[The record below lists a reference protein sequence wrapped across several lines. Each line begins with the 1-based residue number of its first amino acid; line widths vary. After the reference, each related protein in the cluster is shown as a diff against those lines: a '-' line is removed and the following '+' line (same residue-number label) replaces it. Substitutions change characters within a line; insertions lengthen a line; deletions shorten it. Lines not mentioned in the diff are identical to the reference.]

1 MMSFEKGKRAIG
13 QRPVEGKRSAV
24 FLFSFVLAAVLPSG
38 AAADGT
44 FAVMSYN
51 VKGLPEIPFVID
63 DRTDQMH
70 DIAEKIEHFHTP
82 ETPYV
87 GIPSLLGLQ
96 EVFAHDYYEIL
107 SDPDTVSYDY
117 ITDKD
122 QGGEFNTGD
131 GLMMLSDFPLDNLM
145 RTQWNNCNGTLTED
159 GSDCDTPKGYSYIE
173 VTLEPGATFH
183 FYDLHADAGQ
193 KLQDQEARRANIN
206 QLIAAINEHSP
217 DGTPVIVVG
226 DTNSLYTRYGTDNL
240 QDLLTQ
246 TGVTDVWVELR
257 RNGIVPAAGD
267 RINAECETTPST
279 GNCEL
284 VDKIFYRDG
293 TFLDFEPQSYQV
305 LRQFFMGTQ
314 KPLSDHDPVAV
325 KFDYAIVIPTTTT
338 TTSTSTSTST
348 STTTTTLGDRPCGD
362 PLADTGETRGD
373 FGARAVGASDALF
386 VLRSAVGGVG
396 CPPCICDVN
405 ASAGVTAT
413 DALLVLK
420 AAVGQGAPFNCPPCD
435 GTTTTTTSPT
445 TSTTTSTTTTLL

>member
-1 MMSFEKGKRAIG
+1 MTSFEKGKRAIG
-13 QRPVEGKRSAV
+13 ERLVAPKRSVILVA
-24 FLFSFVLAAVLPSG
+24 SLALGAVLPAG

-63 DRTDQMH
+63 NRTDQMH
-70 DIAEKIEHFHTP
+70 DIAEKLEHFHTP

-87 GIPSLLGLQ
+87 GMPSVLGLQ
-96 EVFAHDYYEIL
+96 EVFAQDYYEIL
-107 SDPDTVSYDY
+107 ADRQTVSYDS
-117 ITDKD
+117 ITEKD
-122 QGGEFNTGD
+122 RSGEFNTGD
-131 GLMMLSDFPLDNLM
+131 GLMMLSDFQLENLM

-183 FYDLHADAGQ
+183 LYDLHADAGQ
-193 KLQDQEARRANIN
+193 KLQDQEARRANID

-217 DGTPVIVVG
+217 EGTAVIVVG

-257 RNGIVPAAGD
+257 RSGIVPPAGD

-284 VDKIFYRDG
+284 VDKIFYRSG
-293 TFLDFEPQSYQV
+293 ATLALEPQTYQV

-325 KFDYAIVIPTTTT
+325 EFDYAIVTATTTT
-338 TTSTSTSTST
+338 IT

-362 PLADTGETRGD
+362 PVADASDFRGD
-373 FGARAVGASDALF
+373 FAARAVAASDALF
-386 VLRSAVGGVG
+386 VLRSAVGGPA

-405 ASAGVTAT
+405 ASGDVTAT

-420 AAVGQGAPFNCPPCD
+420 ASVDQGAPLDCPPCE
-435 GTTTTTTSPT
+435 GATSTTTST
-445 TSTTTSTTTTLL
+445 TITSTTTSTTTTLL